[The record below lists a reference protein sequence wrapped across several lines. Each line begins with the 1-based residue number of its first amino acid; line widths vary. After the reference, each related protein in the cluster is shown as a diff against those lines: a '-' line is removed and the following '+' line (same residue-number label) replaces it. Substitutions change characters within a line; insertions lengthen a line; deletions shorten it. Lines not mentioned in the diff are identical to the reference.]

1 MPLRILKWL
10 EDRTGLFGAARAF
23 LKEEIPRSTGWWN
36 TLGSIAGALL
46 LLQIATGFLLA
57 LYYVPHLDSA
67 YASVQYVKEEIMAGG
82 LVHALHYWG
91 ASFIVAALFIH
102 MIRVFVAGAYKKPRE
117 LNWWIGLALFGLV
130 IGLAFT
136 GQLLPWGQ
144 EGYWAAKVGVEILS
158 DTPIIGDHLA
168 TLFIGG
174 ESLGALT
181 LTRFYALH
189 VVLLPAMLGLL
200 VGLHLYLLR
209 RHSPLRPARDT
220 TAETIPFFPNQ
231 LAKDLVTISL
241 AFGALLVVALVVQ
254 SPESSPADPTD
265 TSYVPRPEW
274 FFLAHYEI
282 FRVTPGAFKQVAT
295 FYLPALAGL
304 ILFALPWLD
313 RAKTTA
319 FAGRK
324 GLVTTGMV
332 ACVAVVALTGY
343 GIATPPDRE
352 AAAALA
358 QQEAETETKRA
369 EREDYAKR
377 KSARATYRRMKCSKC
392 HTINRRGGHIGP
404 DLSGVGIRLHEA
416 YIRKWIVNPTA
427 FKPDTVMPPIE
438 ASEEEIDLLILYLLS
453 LVDEPDL

>member
-1 MPLRILKWL
+1 MPSRILKWI
-10 EDRTGLFGAARAF
+10 EHRTGLLGATRAF
-23 LKEEIPRSTGWWN
+23 LNENIPRSTGWWN

-67 YASVQYVKEEIMAGG
+67 YASVQYIKEEIMAGG

-102 MIRVFVAGAYKKPRE
+102 MLRVFIAGAYKKPRE

-130 IGLAFT
+130 IGIAFT

-158 DTPIIGDHLA
+158 DTPLIGDHLA

-174 ESLGALT
+174 EGLGALT

-189 VVLLPAMLGLL
+189 IVLLPGLLGLL

-209 RHSPLRPARDT
+209 RHGPLRPARDT
-220 TAETIPFFPNQ
+220 GTETTPFFPNQ
-231 LAKDLVTISL
+231 LAKDLLAISL
-241 AFGALLVVALVVQ
+241 ALGALLAVALVVH
-254 SPESSPADPTD
+254 SPESSPVDTTD

-274 FFLAHYEI
+274 YFLAHYEL
-282 FRVTPGAFKQVAT
+282 FRVTPGALKQITT

-304 ILFALPWLD
+304 ILFTLPWLD

-319 FAGRK
+319 FTERK
-324 GLVTTGMV
+324 RIVTVGMIV
-332 ACVAVVALTGY
+332 CVALVALTGY

-352 AAAALA
+352 AAAELA
-358 QQEAETETKRA
+358 RQEAEIDIERA
-369 EREDYAKR
+369 QKEEYALMKT
-377 KSARATYRRMKCSKC
+377 ARATYRRMKCAKC
-392 HTINRRGGHIGP
+392 HTVNRRGGHIGP

-438 ASEEEIDLLILYLLS
+438 ASEEEIDLLIFYLLS
-453 LVDEPDL
+453 LVDEPNL